1 MPDRAAALLEA
12 GQAPARWAGRERF
25 TVLVVGD
32 AGIDVF
38 LSAWSAWRRDPRRC
52 HRLEVIVVG
61 AAFRDALAVHDA
73 SIEPALRALLQAAW
87 PPLTPDLHR
96 LAFEEGAVNLLFGPD
111 DAARTLRDLVASV
124 DVILVEAH
132 RDDTRF
138 LSGEPRHAKAI
149 ARLAASDATLAA
161 GRLDSAAE
169 QALTTVGFRFEDATP
184 APASPSIRR
193 ARFVPRFAPRR
204 AVRDSARPAVAAH
217 ALIIGGGLAGCA
229 TACALA
235 ECGWDS
241 TLIERRA
248 SIADEAS
255 GNPAGL
261 FHGIVNSQDGSHAR
275 FNRAAALEAHVAAAI
290 AIRRHR
296 VAGALEGLLQL
307 VDAEMQV
314 DAMHALLGRLRLPPD
329 YVQALGAEA
338 ASARA
343 GLPIERPAWFYPGG
357 GWIAPRGLA
366 RSFVERAGGRVKVRT
381 NTSAA
386 ALERADGL
394 WHLLDAAGQRIASAA
409 VAVLAGGGECLR
421 LIDGEWPVEAVRGQ
435 ISCIPVEAFRES
447 RLPLLPLTGA
457 GFLMPDV
464 GGRAIFGATADA
476 GDSGVDVRPA
486 DHDRNRDQLLRLVPS
501 LRPAIT
507 AAGDDLGGRAATRWV
522 SRDRL
527 PLIGQVPCR
536 LDGSRVSGDPQAS
549 RADTPRRVERQEGL
563 YVFTALGSRGI
574 TWAALGA
581 RIIAASISG
590 APLPIGSRLLDAID
604 PARFAVRERQRPER

>member
-1 MPDRAAALLEA
+1 MSERAAALLEA

-25 TVLVVGD
+25 TVLVVGE

-52 HRLEVIVVG
+52 ARLEVIVVG
-61 AAFRDALAVHDA
+61 AALRDAVAVRDA
-73 SIEPALRALLQAAW
+73 SIAPALRALLQAAW

-96 LAFEEGAVNLLFGPD
+96 LAFEEGRVNLLLGPD
-111 DAARTLRDLVASV
+111 DAGRTLRDLVASV
-124 DVILVEAH
+124 DLFLIDTH
-132 RDDTRF
+132 RDDSPF

-161 GRLDSAAE
+161 ASLDTAAE
-169 QALTTVGFRFEDATP
+169 QALMAVGFRFEDTAA
-184 APASPSIRR
+184 APDLPSLRR
-193 ARFVPRFAPRR
+193 ARFAPRFLPRR
-204 AVRDSARPAVAAH
+204 AVRDSARPPAGAH

-261 FHGIVNSQDGSHAR
+261 FHGIVNGQDGSHAR
-275 FNRAAALEAHVAAAI
+275 FNRAAALEAHVAATI

-296 VAGALEGLLQL
+296 VAGALDGLLQL
-307 VDAEMQV
+307 VDADMQV

-366 RSFVERAGGRVKVRT
+366 RSFVERAGMRVTMRT
-381 NTSAA
+381 STSVA

-394 WHLLDAAGQRIASAA
+394 WHLLDAAGQRFASAA
-409 VAVLAGGGECLR
+409 VVVLAGGGECLR
-421 LIDGEWPVEAVRGQ
+421 LIGAEWPVEAVRGQ
-435 ISCIPVEAFRES
+435 ISSIPVAAFRES
-447 RLPLLPLTGA
+447 RLPRLPLTGA

-464 GGRAIFGATADA
+464 DGRAIFGATADA

-486 DHDRNRDQLLRLVPS
+486 DHDRNRHQLLRLVPA
-501 LRPAIT
+501 LRSAT
-507 AAGDDLGGRAATRWV
+507 LAGGDDLDGRAGTRWV

-527 PLIGQVPCR
+527 PLIGQVPCQ
-536 LDGSRVSGDPQAS
+536 LDGSRVSGHPQAS
-549 RADTPRRVERQEGL
+549 RADTPRRVERQDGL

-574 TWAALGA
+574 TWAALGG

-590 APLPIGSRLLDAID
+590 SPLPVGSRLLDAID